1 MIIKVVKIIKKV
13 KWGEKKREFISFLI
27 HIVFKNT
34 S

>member
-1 MIIKVVKIIKKV
+1 MIIKAVKYNKKI

>member
-1 MIIKVVKIIKKV
+1 MGKIVKKI

>member
-1 MIIKVVKIIKKV
+1 MLNTTLKKKN